1 MVENHFKPILRALRE
16 EVARRDIT
24 VLSGL
29 QAVDLLK
36 EDGQVCGVYAL
47 DEAGAPVIVH
57 AGSVVLATGGAS
69 RLFRRNMYPRDITGD
84 GYAMAWR
91 AGARM
96 SNMEFIQAG
105 IGVAAPFI
113 NLFGNYLWE
122 ANPQIE
128 NAAGEPVLE
137 KYLPAEV
144 TPEDSA

>member
-1 MVENHFKPILRALRE
+1 
-16 EVARRDIT
+16 
-24 VLSGL
+24 
-29 QAVDLLK
+29 
-36 EDGQVCGVYAL
+36 
-47 DEAGAPVIVH
+47 
-57 AGSVVLATGGAS
+57 
-69 RLFRRNMYPRDITGD
+69 
-84 GYAMAWR
+84 
-91 AGARM
+91 M

-144 TPEDSA
+144 TPGGCYPGEDPFPIQHKRSLPIY

>member
-1 MVENHFKPILRALRE
+1 MLMETTPSHPSGPSGRGG
-16 EVARRDIT
+16 RRDIT

-91 AGARM
+91 P
-96 SNMEFIQAG
+96 
-105 IGVAAPFI
+105 AP
-113 NLFGNYLWE
+113 G
-122 ANPQIE
+122 
-128 NAAGEPVLE
+128 
-137 KYLPAEV
+137 
-144 TPEDSA
+144 